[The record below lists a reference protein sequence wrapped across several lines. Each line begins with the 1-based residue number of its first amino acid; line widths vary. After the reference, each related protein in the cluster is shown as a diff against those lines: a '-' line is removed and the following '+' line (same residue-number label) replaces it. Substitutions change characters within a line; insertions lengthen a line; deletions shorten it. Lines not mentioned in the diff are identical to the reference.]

1 MNFPWRN
8 IRHGVRLLTRNK
20 GFTAFA
26 VLALALGIGPNVAI
40 FSVVWSTFF
49 SRTYPNENQLVV
61 VWTKIKGERDS
72 SRADDFVQYLNQSK
86 SFQHLDFFA
95 WVDTHLTS
103 EDASEEPIFGR
114 DYHTGLL

>member
-1 MNFPWRN
+1 MNNAWRN

-72 SRADDFVQYLNQSK
+72 SRADDFVILNVAKFTLIDYCNDNLKQSPRMQCRV
-86 SFQHLDFFA
+86 S
-95 WVDTHLTS
+95 
-103 EDASEEPIFGR
+103 
-114 DYHTGLL
+114 